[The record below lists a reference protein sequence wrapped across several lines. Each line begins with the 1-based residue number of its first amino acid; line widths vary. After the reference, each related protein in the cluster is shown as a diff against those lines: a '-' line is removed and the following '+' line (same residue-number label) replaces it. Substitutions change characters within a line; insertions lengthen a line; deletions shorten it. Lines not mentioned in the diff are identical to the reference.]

1 MRKILFY
8 ILLLPFI
15 FSCKKDEIK
24 DEERPDYRLSEAL
37 TKYNDL
43 LSGSA
48 NGWKGHLF
56 PAGGGGYGFLFN
68 FNGKNRVQML
78 ADLDENSG
86 SNFFESS
93 YRLKSTTLPS
103 LYFDTYSYLHL
114 LADPDPQTNGGQP
127 GWGLHSDFEFSI
139 LEAGT
144 DTIKLK
150 GNLNGSTLVLVKAN
164 ANEAKAY
171 KEGHLNELKQLVVD
185 YLSKNAFNYLETSK
199 NKTVGFNL
207 NLNSK
212 ELVLSYD
219 SSGVLK
225 TKNTGFAFSGI
236 NDLILPKKITVDDL
250 SFDKMEISDDKS
262 SILVINGNQKIPV
275 QVSNE
280 PLFSFNQMLGVQF
293 KSVVLPF
300 EEEVAGSGAEYN
312 GIRELVLT
320 NARNAL
326 SAGSKLPELRLSFNK
341 VEKTLLVDLRIIQ
354 GPQAFQTLYAFYYTE
369 KGDSFSFEYDG
380 PLNGN
385 ATYLEQVFRPFID
398 ALTKGTFKFDYVIG
412 RPQLMGSGTSS
423 TKPDFKFIGYLQ

>member
-1 MRKILFY
+1 
-8 ILLLPFI
+8 
-15 FSCKKDEIK
+15 
-24 DEERPDYRLSEAL
+24 
-37 TKYNDL
+37 
-43 LSGSA
+43 
-48 NGWKGHLF
+48 
-56 PAGGGGYGFLFN
+56 
-68 FNGKNRVQML
+68 
-78 ADLDENSG
+78 
-86 SNFFESS
+86 
-93 YRLKSTTLPS
+93 
-103 LYFDTYSYLHL
+103 
-114 LADPDPQTNGGQP
+114 
-127 GWGLHSDFEFSI
+127 
-139 LEAGT
+139 
-144 DTIKLK
+144 
-150 GNLNGSTLVLVKAN
+150 
-164 ANEAKAY
+164 
-171 KEGHLNELKQLVVD
+171 
-185 YLSKNAFNYLETSK
+185 
-199 NKTVGFNL
+199 
-207 NLNSK
+207 
-212 ELVLSYD
+212 
-219 SSGVLK
+219 
-225 TKNTGFAFSGI
+225 
-236 NDLILPKKITVDDL
+236 
-250 SFDKMEISDDKS
+250 MEISDDKN